1 MPDVNVKGRYRIYT
15 HDGVEP
21 LLFTTYSNQLCSIR
35 RPNPNTFITISTYIP
50 GSLSPF
56 TTFDPGSSYTI
67 VTKSNT
73 ADFSMGPYIRADRLP
88 SSVTFRS
95 PNFYHGLDKNSIT
108 VALSSYALSVNAP
121 LSTAFTYIPNQDG
134 YFINSISF
142 NTQRLK
148 EGLPSLLTHLTPG
161 SSYQFINRTPFTFFA
176 PLQSEMGDAYATARN
191 DGGEYG
197 MGYRYNNNSLPGDN
211 IYGIWDK
218 IIFNNAVDA
227 CIDNNQT
234 INASSIA
241 ALSSCGTTKAL
252 FVLGSNLYGQ
262 LGTSSTKQYYATW
275 TRVPGQWLDIE
286 MGQHH
291 MLAINSAGHLYAC
304 GDNTYGQL
312 GLGSGTARANTLTLV
327 NNARSY
333 VELAPRSDTTMVRD
347 SNGFLYACGLNDT
360 GQLGIGN
367 TSSPIYT
374 LTQEVLGYVWTSVK
388 ANPVLGYFVAISNQ
402 RLYGVGTIAA
412 DTYYFGVS
420 TNVPAVPYAFTREDL
435 NLSDV
440 QTVDVGPYGT
450 FIRRQNQNNI
460 FAVGNTQVRLINY
473 LAALSGTGKFKY
485 FTETSVPSNAS
496 VIIPTRSNFNYFYV
510 QNNML
515 FRKTGGTAFT
525 NTNINT
531 FNIFAG
537 MVNSPTFVLSAR
549 NDLRPTPTPTPAP
562 PPTPTPSAVPYSDSG
577 VEGFGMYCGD
587 RTEGSTF
594 MHYTTATN
602 YGFNLNSGG
611 GLASASI
618 AQSQVFLPQCTG
630 TFSYL
635 PNGGAFLV
643 NNYRPSASRQFYNNR
658 DFSRC
663 VYGWGRNNR
672 FYAIAYTTNS
682 VYNSQSNFYL
692 FKPHIS
698 YPAQAGSYYS
708 TVNRPVVAC
717 LPVAG
722 SNNDGVQIPVTNR
735 GYIEVLVGEA
745 GYGMRR
751 AQIDF
756 QFSPYTQKCGI
767 LYWSTNRKYPSVS
780 TSQENINL
788 IYAESSTSNDL
799 DTWTTGNT
807 IDTDLYKLVTPS
819 FNTFFNAYN
828 MIKPKLYYDKTDSPT
843 ALYLKGSGTSKEI
856 LIYKNI
862 STNTTTSIASG
873 SFYPLQATIAGE
885 LLNIHQPDYQLIFNN
900 NNKPV
905 IFFNAWPDSYVAGDF
920 KSGTNT
926 LRCNFNGTTSN
937 VMPLSVVRTIDES
950 QEPSPGKALIGNTF
964 YDLYYESSSDTI
976 YIAYMDNWIPG
987 LLKSMPRTI
996 KVINYNY
1003 RTNIINS
1010 TETIYT
1016 IPANYSG
1023 SASYAQNI
1031 FCVTGLKIFFDKR
1044 LQKIIV
1050 TYSIYKGNS
1059 IGPITVAHAFYQRNG
1074 LNNWVNI
1081 SPNTNT
1087 VTLERSGFILKR

>member
-15 HDGVEP
+15 HDGTTP
-21 LLFTTYSNQLCSIR
+21 LSFTTYSNQLCSIR

-73 ADFSMGPYIRADRLP
+73 ADFSMGPYTRVDRLP

-108 VALSSYALSVNAP
+108 VALSSYALSVNSP
-121 LSTAFTYIPNQDG
+121 LSTAFTYVPNQDG
-134 YFINSISF
+134 YFVNSISF
-142 NTQRLK
+142 NTQRFK
-148 EGLPSLLTHLTPG
+148 EGLPSLLTHLTPN
-161 SSYQFINRTPFTFFA
+161 SSYQFINRSPFTFFA

-218 IIFNNAVDA
+218 IVFNNAVDE
-227 CIDNNQT
+227 CVDNNQT

-275 TRVPGQWLDIE
+275 TRVPGQWLDVE

-304 GDNTYGQL
+304 GDNTNGQL
-312 GLGSGTARANTLTLV
+312 GLGSGTARTNTLTLV
-327 NNARSY
+327 DNNRSY
-333 VELAPRSDTTMVRD
+333 VELAPRSDSTMVRD

-388 ANPVLGYFVAISNQ
+388 ANPARGYFVAISNQ
-402 RLYGVGTIAA
+402 SLYGRAA
-412 DTYYFGVS
+412 STSNSYYFGVN
-420 TNVPAVPYAFTREDL
+420 TNAPAVPYAFTREDL

-440 QTVDVGPYGT
+440 QTVDVGRYGT

-460 FAVGNTQVRLINY
+460 FAVGDTSIRFINY
-473 LAALSGTGKFKY
+473 LAALSGERILPY
-485 FTETSVPSNAS
+485 FTRINVPSNAS
-496 VIIPTRSNFNYFYV
+496 VIIPTNSNNAFYYV

-515 FRKTGGTAFT
+515 FRRTGGTTFA

-537 MVNSPTFVLSAR
+537 IVDSPTFILSAR
-549 NDLRPTPTPTPAP
+549 NDLRPTPTPTKTPA
-562 PPTPTPSAVPYSDSG
+562 PTPTPSAVPYSDSG
-577 VEGFGMYCGD
+577 VEGFGMYYGGRSD
-587 RTEGSTF
+587 GTYMYF
-594 MHYTTATN
+594 TTALN
-602 YGFNLNSGG
+602 YGYNLNSSGYSNFVNVPIG
-611 GLASASI
+611 TVLPGCPGRNISWYPNVGAIYSNVRYDLERYYYNDRDFARC
-618 AQSQVFLPQCTG
+618 VFG
-630 TFSYL
+630 W
-635 PNGGAFLV
+635 GK
-643 NNYRPSASRQFYNNR
+643 NNR
-658 DFSRC
+658 
-663 VYGWGRNNR
+663 VYC
-672 FYAIAYTTNS
+672 IAYTTNS
-682 VYNSQSNFYL
+682 VYNSQSNLYL
-692 FKPHIS
+692 FKPHITYS
-698 YPAQAGSYYS
+698 AGADGNY
-708 TVNRPVVAC
+708 TINRPVVGC
-717 LPVAG
+717 TG
-722 SNNDGVQIPVTNR
+722 SNNNGVEIPVTNR
-735 GYIEVLVGEA
+735 GWIEVLVGERD
-745 GYGMRR
+745 YGSRR

-767 LYWSTNRKYPSVS
+767 LYWRTTRKYPSTS
-780 TSQENINL
+780 TSQEFIDL
-788 IYAESSTSNDL
+788 IYAESSTNNDL
-799 DTWTTGNT
+799 NTWTTGNT
-807 IDTDLYKLVTPS
+807 IDTDLYKLQNQTFVF
-819 FNTFFNAYN
+819 FNTYN

-843 ALYLKGSGTSKEI
+843 TLYLKGSGTSNEI

-862 STNTTTSIASG
+862 ITNETTSIASG
-873 SFYPLQATIAGE
+873 NFYPSQAM
-885 LLNIHQPDYQLIFNN
+885 LNIKQPDYQLIFNA

-905 IFFNAWPDSYVAGDF
+905 IFFNSWPSPVIEGDVN
-920 KSGTNT
+920 SGTNT
-926 LRCNFNGTTSN
+926 LRCYFNGTTSN
-937 VMPLSVVRTIDES
+937 VIPLSVVRYTSDLDVS
-950 QEPSPGKALIGNTF
+950 DALMGWTF
-964 YDLYYESSSDTI
+964 YDLYYESGDTI
-976 YIAYMDNWIPG
+976 YIAYLDNWITFG
-987 LLKSMPRTI
+987 TLKSMPRTVR
-996 KVINYNY
+996 VIQYNF
-1003 RTNIINS
+1003 RTGNIIDNS
-1010 TETIYT
+1010 KETVYT
-1016 IPANYSG
+1016 IPPNYGG
-1023 SASYAQNI
+1023 STSYANNAYM
-1031 FCVTGLKIFFDKR
+1031 VTGLKIFFDKR

-1050 TYSIYKGNS
+1050 AFTIWNTAALSKGPRAN
-1059 IGPITVAHAFYQRNG
+1059 GFYQRNG

-1081 SPNTNT
+1081 SPNTNN
-1087 VTLERSGFILKR
+1087 VRIGGAGCILKR